1 MLPIQ
6 AVNGATSKH
15 AFSFDWGRTT
25 TGTSYLTRAGKEI
38 PLTAL
43 VEPGTRNI
51 YIAGYRNTQPSEE
64 TTPGGPSDNHWA
76 RRAIIIKFDTTP
88 KMKIDH
94 RYQQFT

>member
-25 TGTSYLTRAGKEI
+25 SSDHYANRRGKEYPYDVI
-38 PLTAL
+38 

-51 YIAGYRNTQPSEE
+51 YIFRK
-64 TTPGGPSDNHWA
+64 WC
-76 RRAIIIKFDTTP
+76 IV
-88 KMKIDH
+88 
-94 RYQQFT
+94 